1 MSKGISSYP
10 VKDRKKVVERR
21 LKNKTG
27 GLGYL
32 GALDYKSKVKDP
44 TEE

>member
-1 MSKGISSYP
+1 MSKGISSTQS
-10 VKDRKKVVERR
+10 KIEKVVERR